1 MTSLWPKIEIK
12 SSIIDSPKR
21 LFEEQA
27 EILPNI
33 TNNIVSAEV
42 SKTSFELPVM
52 NPSKNFFE
60 TINNL
65 QSINN
70 SAAFFLQMLS
80 KENKEDDFNID
91 NWLTYRF
98 DLIGNLLDNYRFKVL
113 TFSFDLNLYPV
124 YFFHIDENIVSE
136 LNLKRDNFRCL
147 KKVDNKNELE
157 TFLKSVLFSQRI
169 TEIIDRIIKLSK

>member
-12 SSIIDSPKR
+12 SSFFDSPKR

-42 SKTSFELPVM
+42 SKTSFELPVI
-52 NPSKNFFE
+52 NSGNNFFE
-60 TINNL
+60 SINSL

-70 SAAFFLQMLS
+70 PATFFLQMLS
-80 KENKEDDFNID
+80 KDKKEDEFNID

-124 YFFHIDENIVSE
+124 YFFHLDPNIVSE
-136 LNLKRDNFRCL
+136 LNLKRDKYGCL
-147 KKVDNKNELE
+147 KEVNGKNELE
-157 TFLKSVLFSQRI
+157 SFLKSVLFSQRI